1 MSAPDTPVPQTELSA
16 TEMAYGRFVPMQ
28 LLRLLKRPSIVDV
41 HLGDHV
47 EQEMTLLFSDI
58 RDFTTLSESILP
70 AENFRF
76 INSYLS
82 TMEPMVTRHNGIID
96 KYIGDG
102 IMALFPGSADD
113 AVRSGIDMLHQL
125 ATYNVGRSHAGFVPI
140 RIGIGINTGLVM
152 MGTVGGHNRMDST
165 VIGDA
170 VNLASRLEDL
180 TKNYGTPL
188 VISAN
193 TLNALAD
200 SNVYHIRFIDRLRI
214 KGRYQAQ
221 SVFEVFDAD
230 PEPLRLAKQ
239 STREMFEKALAFFHL
254 GHAELAQPLLQECL
268 RIAPDDR
275 AVRVYLER
283 CKESLRKGADEG
295 SGEGET
301 QIEADIGWRR
311 EYSIGIREI
320 DTLNQELLSCAARLE
335 RQVARGDAA
344 GTDATLS
351 SFVEHLSVLNSSE
364 ENLMQ
369 RYDYPFA
376 NDHLKQHA
384 SFDRTVMSLRNE
396 IEQHD
401 ASQEHERLHVLFRIR
416 IMLTDWQINHTI
428 KSDLHLGHFLQ
439 RAGVS

>member
-1 MSAPDTPVPQTELSA
+1 MSDADSPEKQAPLSA
-16 TEMAYGRFVPMQ
+16 TEMAYGRFVPLQ
-28 LLRLLKRPSIVDV
+28 FLRLLKRPSIVDV
-41 HLGDHV
+41 QLGDHV

-58 RDFTTLSESILP
+58 RDFTALSESILP

-82 TMEPMVTRHNGIID
+82 TMEPVVARHNGIID

-113 AVRSGIDMLHQL
+113 AVRSGVDMLHQL
-125 ATYNVGRSHAGFVPI
+125 TVYNQGRSHAGFVPI

-170 VNLASRLEDL
+170 VNLASRLEGL

-193 TLNALAD
+193 TLHALED
-200 SNVYHIRFIDRLRI
+200 PSDYSIRFIDRLRI

-221 SVFEVFDAD
+221 SVYEVFDAD
-230 PEPLRLAKQ
+230 PEPLRLAKLA
-239 STREMFEKALAFFHL
+239 TLRNFEEALAFYHL
-254 GHAELAQPLLQECL
+254 GRADLAQPLLQDCL

-283 CKESLRKGADEG
+283 CKDYLRLGRSDQDEAP
-295 SGEGET
+295 
-301 QIEADIGWRR
+301 IEKEIGWRR

-320 DTLNQELLSCAARLE
+320 DTLHQELLDCIVHLE
-335 RQVARGDAA
+335 QQVVDNDDVGASQ
-344 GTDATLS
+344 TLDD
-351 SFVEHLSVLNSSE
+351 FAEHITLLNSSE

-369 RYDYPFA
+369 RYDYPFIK
-376 NDHLKQHA
+376 DHLKQHQA
-384 SFDRTVMSLRNE
+384 FDRAFAELRRE
-396 IEQHD
+396 IE
-401 ASQEHERLHVLFRIR
+401 SHERDRLYLVFRIR
-416 IMLTDWQINHTI
+416 MILADWQINHTT

>member
-1 MSAPDTPVPQTELSA
+1 MHEAVPPGPPDASAPLLTATEL
-16 TEMAYGRFVPMQ
+16 AYSRFVPNQ
-28 LLRLLKRPSIVDV
+28 FLRLLGRPSIVDV
-41 HLGDHV
+41 KLGDHV

-82 TMEPMVTRHNGIID
+82 TMEPVVAQHFGIID

-113 AVRSGIDMLHQL
+113 GLRSGIDMLHQL
-125 ATYNVGRSHAGFVPI
+125 TLYNDGRTRAGYMPI

-170 VNLASRLEDL
+170 VNLASRLEGL

-193 TLNALAD
+193 TLYALAD
-200 SNVYHIRFIDRLRI
+200 HNAYSIRFLDRLRI

-221 SVFEVFDAD
+221 SVYEVFDAD
-230 PEPLRLAKQ
+230 QEPLRLAKLETLR
-239 STREMFEKALAFFHL
+239 SFEDALAFYHL
-254 GHAELAQPLLQECL
+254 GRADLAQPLLQECL
-268 RIAPDDR
+268 RVTPDDW

-283 CKESLRKGADEG
+283 CKEFSRPDHLQNSNTLGME
-295 SGEGET
+295 
-301 QIEADIGWRR
+301 IGWRN
-311 EYSIGIREI
+311 EYSVGIREI
-320 DTLNQELLSCAARLE
+320 DMQHQQLLTRIAEFANLVE
-335 RQVARGDAA
+335 HGGA
-344 GTDATLS
+344 GLDATMDRLA
-351 SFVEHLSVLNSSE
+351 EHTAALFGTE
-364 ENLMQ
+364 ENLMR
-369 RYDYPFA
+369 RYDYPFIE
-376 NDHLKQHA
+376 DHLKQH
-384 SFDRTVMSLRNE
+384 STFERFFSELRRE
-396 IEQHD
+396 INS
-401 ASQEHERLHVLFRIR
+401 SQRDPLYLVFRIQL
-416 IMLTDWQINHTI
+416 ILVDWQINHTI

>member
-1 MSAPDTPVPQTELSA
+1 MLALMRDADSPEELAPQLTA
-16 TEMAYGRFVPMQ
+16 TETAYGRFVPLQ
-28 LLRLLKRPSIVDV
+28 FLRLLGRPSIVDV
-41 HLGDHV
+41 ELGDHV

-58 RDFTTLSESILP
+58 RDFTALSESILP

-82 TMEPMVTRHNGIID
+82 TMEPMVTRHSGIID
-96 KYIGDG
+96 KYIGDA

-113 AVRSGIDMLHQL
+113 AVRSGIDMLFQL
-125 ATYNVGRSHAGFVPI
+125 TTYNQGRALAGFMPI

-170 VNLASRLEDL
+170 VNLASRLEGL

-193 TLNALAD
+193 TLHALDDPSAY
-200 SNVYHIRFIDRLRI
+200 SIRFIDRLKI

-221 SVFEVFDAD
+221 SVYEVFDAD
-230 PEPLRLAKQ
+230 PEPLRLAKLE
-239 STREMFEKALAFFHL
+239 TLRPFEEALAFYHL
-254 GHAELAQPLLQECL
+254 GRTDLAQPLLQECL

-275 AVRVYLER
+275 PVRVYLER
-283 CKESLRKGADEG
+283 CKELERLG
-295 SGEGET
+295 
-301 QIEADIGWRR
+301 QQEAAEPSEMEIGWRN

-320 DTLNQELLSCAARLE
+320 DTLHQELLSSIADLE
-335 RQVARGDAA
+335 RLVAHGGEGLAA
-344 GTDATLS
+344 VMDRMA
-351 SFVEHLSVLNSSE
+351 EHVALLNSSE

-369 RYDYPFA
+369 RYEYPFIK
-376 NDHLKQHA
+376 DHLKQHRA
-384 SFDRTVMSLRNE
+384 FDRFYSDLRRE
-396 IEQHD
+396 IE
-401 ASQEHERLHVLFRIR
+401 SQERDRLYLVFRIR
-416 IMLTDWQINHTI
+416 MILVDWQINHTI